1 MRRSA
6 STVRALAAFTS
17 LWAATA
23 LAEPRAIAFS
33 PSYEAPEQW
42 TWTSEPTRSG
52 GWQYGHTALGSP
64 PLLQADAVR
73 VESPEPGQVVGSTG
87 AAPAWLLAIEPTAR
101 LCGGTQSGDVLF
113 LATATPG
120 MTPRPTLWRVA
131 RTTGAVA
138 WQRTLDLPFTP
149 TEAWAEADMA
159 LFGDANGDF
168 VALAAA
174 DGAEKW
180 RQSTGATAAEVAHG
194 RLVVRIPGEGL
205 RVLDV
210 QTGETRQR
218 LPLPDVSAE
227 GTLALDET
235 AVYAIER
242 TPAGSGRLRALDVQ
256 TGRLVWESAPGLS
269 LRSPLATIHDVVFAV
284 GEGGDLRALE
294 TRSGELRWA
303 LGLGDAGNPGLWRR
317 DDDLLVTVGWNETLP
332 PNTPLP
338 LERARVSGRVT
349 VDGRPWRGAPI
360 ELQVGDRTVRTGADG
375 RFDTPLEAR
384 AFFGVFARRLDVP
397 TARPP
402 MPARAFGQD
411 NRPTWVELDGRGK
424 YTVQHDIETQPGA
437 DGE

>member
-1 MRRSA
+1 MRLGRA
-6 STVRALAAFTS
+6 VAPALA
-17 LWAATA
+17 LLGLVGAATA
-23 LAEPRAIAFS
+23 FAEPRAIVLA

-42 TWTSEPTRSG
+42 AWISEPTHSG

-64 PLLQADAVR
+64 PVLLADAVR

-87 AAPAWLLAIEPTAR
+87 AAQAWRLAVEPTAR
-101 LCGGTQSGDVLF
+101 LSGGRQSGDVLF

-120 MTPRPTLWRVA
+120 MTNRPTLWRVA
-131 RTTGAVA
+131 RTTGAVS

-149 TEAWAEADMA
+149 TQVWADSDVA
-159 LFGDANGDF
+159 LFGDAHGAF
-168 VALAAA
+168 VALASA

-180 RQSTGATAAEVAHG
+180 RQSTGANAAEVAEG
-194 RLVVRIPGEGL
+194 RLVLRVAGEGL
-205 RVLDV
+205 RVLDL
-210 QTGETRQR
+210 QTGEARQR

-227 GTLALDET
+227 GTLALDQT

-242 TPAGSGRLRALDVQ
+242 TPEGSGRLRALDVQ
-256 TGRLVWESAPGLS
+256 TGRLLWESAPGLS
-269 LRSPLATIHDVVFAV
+269 LRSPLLTIHDVVFAL

-317 DDDLLVTVGWNETLP
+317 DDDLIVGVGWPETLP
-332 PNTPLP
+332 PNTPFP

-360 ELQVGDRTVRTGADG
+360 ELQVGDRKVRTGPDG
-375 RFDTPLEAR
+375 RFEARIEGR
-384 AFFGVFARRLDVP
+384 AFFGVFARRVDVSSARSP
-397 TARPP
+397 T
-402 MPARAFGQD
+402 PARVFGQD
-411 NRPTWVELDGRGK
+411 MRPTWVRFEGRGK

>member
-1 MRRSA
+1 
-6 STVRALAAFTS
+6 VRLHRGIGPALALLAIMG
-17 LWAATA
+17 AATA
-23 LAEPRAIAFS
+23 LAEPRAVVFS
-33 PSYEAPEQW
+33 PSYEAPELW
-42 TWTSEPTRSG
+42 TFTSEPTRSG
-52 GWQYGHTALGSP
+52 GWQYGHTALGRP
-64 PLLQADAVR
+64 PVLQADAVR
-73 VESPEPGQVVGSTG
+73 VESPEPGKVVGSNG

-101 LCGGTQSGDVLF
+101 LSGGTQSGDVLF

-120 MTPRPTLWRVA
+120 MTNRPTFWRVA

-149 TEAWAEADMA
+149 TQVWANADVA
-159 LFGDANGDF
+159 LYGDANGEF
-168 VALAAA
+168 VALGAA

-180 RQSTGATAAEVAHG
+180 RQSTGATAADVAEG
-194 RLVVRIPGEGL
+194 RLVLRIAGEGL
-205 RVLDV
+205 RVLDL

-227 GTLALDET
+227 GTLALDQT

-256 TGRLVWESAPGLS
+256 TGRLLWESAPGLS
-269 LRSPLATIHDVVFAV
+269 LRSPLTTIHDVVFAL

-317 DDDLLVTVGWNETLP
+317 DDELIVSVGWPETLP
-332 PNTPLP
+332 ANTPFP

-360 ELQVGDRTVRTGADG
+360 ELQVGDRTVRTGPDG
-375 RFDTPLEAR
+375 RFEVR
-384 AFFGVFARRLDVP
+384 IEGRVFFGVFARRVNVSS
-397 TARPP
+397 ARPP
-402 MPARAFGQD
+402 TPARAFGQD
-411 NRPTWVELDGRGK
+411 MRPTWVRFEGRGK